1 MERPKDYY
9 RILGIPRD
17 ASPEAIRRAYKK
29 LAKRLHPDVATQ
41 LSSPEDFRDVQTAY
55 ETLSDAERR
64 RRYDESLVSGGREAL
79 SWSFLRSPAR
89 GDLRRPTQPA
99 TLAGEIILSP
109 DEAVN
114 GGILP
119 LDVPL
124 SMTCPSC
131 DGTGGF
137 VFDCGR
143 CGGVGRV
150 ERRLPAP
157 LRIPPGV
164 AEGTVFQ
171 VALDDDPA
179 VASVLLTIHIR
190 RI

>member
-17 ASPEAIRRAYKK
+17 ASPEAIRRAYRK
-29 LAKRLHPDVATQ
+29 LAKRLHPDVATP
-41 LSSPEDFRDVQTAY
+41 LSSSEDFREVQAAY

-79 SWSFLRSPAR
+79 SWSFIRSPAR

-143 CGGVGRV
+143 CGGDGRI
-150 ERRLPAP
+150 ERRLPLP
-157 LRIPPGV
+157 LRIPRGV

>member
-17 ASPEAIRRAYKK
+17 ASPAAIRRAYRK
-29 LAKRLHPDVATQ
+29 LAKRLHPDVAAPIA
-41 LSSPEDFRDVQTAY
+41 SIEDFREVQAAY

-64 RRYDESLVSGGREAL
+64 RRYDESLSGTAREAL

-109 DEAVN
+109 EEAQN

-143 CGGVGRV
+143 CGGDGRI
-150 ERRLPAP
+150 ERRLPLP
-157 LRIPPGV
+157 LRIPRGV
-164 AEGTVFQ
+164 A
-171 VALDDDPA
+171 
-179 VASVLLTIHIR
+179 
-190 RI
+190 